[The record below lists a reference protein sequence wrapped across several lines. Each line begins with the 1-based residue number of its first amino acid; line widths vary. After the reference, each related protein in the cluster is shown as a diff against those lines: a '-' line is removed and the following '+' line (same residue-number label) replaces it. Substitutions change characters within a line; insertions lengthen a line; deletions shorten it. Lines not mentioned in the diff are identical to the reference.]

1 MLFTVTVLL
10 LDSFGTNLNQKN
22 KTVIKDGIQKRVMT
36 KDMQPVLA
44 IKDLEEWDLEA
55 LEAAILRTQKGGKIV
70 GKNKGSVYSDKIV
83 TSKIDVARV
92 TEEQAKASQSGL
104 FIRHVDALVKL
115 AGTPIQNK
123 ESF

>member
-1 MLFTVTVLL
+1 
-10 LDSFGTNLNQKN
+10 
-22 KTVIKDGIQKRVMT
+22 MT

-104 FIRHVDALVKL
+104 FIRHVDALVEL